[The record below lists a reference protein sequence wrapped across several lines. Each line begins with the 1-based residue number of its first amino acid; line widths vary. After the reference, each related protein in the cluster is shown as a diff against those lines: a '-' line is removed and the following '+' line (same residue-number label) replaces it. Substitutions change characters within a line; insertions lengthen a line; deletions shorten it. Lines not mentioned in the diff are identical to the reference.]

1 VQKSPQIQQ
10 NLQEYQDIIVRFT
23 DEQVGTVRCL
33 TTLTELIQVIS
44 QPSFLFASVA
54 SNPNLR
60 SLLDMI
66 AESSKTDQHG
76 DQVITNLSI
85 LQPGQQW
92 QKAKIRLVTKIF
104 LEPAELTQDQNES
117 EVTHQGLTLDLAES
131 NPESMTDASLD
142 IQLNNASGED
152 EQDNSEDVIIK
163 LGSESN
169 SQTLTINSLFD
180 DFPEP
185 PLPSSQSTQIV
196 NDITENSDF
205 SDSLFD
211 DFMNVDSGN
220 SYRETENL
228 SIQQVSEQ
236 TKPTDADDDLFGN
249 FSSNDDSVKAGLN
262 KLEGDIESIKSRIPK
277 QNLDEFLH
285 LMDEEEQIKVKSETI
300 NNKKDIDK
308 DALHIK
314 TDFGATNIERIL
326 SNMETITLRGSS
338 SKSSSDFVTLE
349 DFAEDLNSVSF

>member
-1 VQKSPQIQQ
+1 
-10 NLQEYQDIIVRFT
+10 
-23 DEQVGTVRCL
+23 
-33 TTLTELIQVIS
+33 
-44 QPSFLFASVA
+44 
-54 SNPNLR
+54 
-60 SLLDMI
+60 M
-66 AESSKTDQHG
+66 
-76 DQVITNLSI
+76 ITNL
-85 LQPGQQW
+85 
-92 QKAKIRLVTKIF
+92 V
-104 LEPAELTQDQNES
+104 
-117 EVTHQGLTLDLAES
+117 
-131 NPESMTDASLD
+131 
-142 IQLNNASGED
+142 
-152 EQDNSEDVIIK
+152 
-163 LGSESN
+163 SESN
-169 SQTLTINSLFD
+169 SQILTVNSLFD

-185 PLPSSQSTQIV
+185 PLPSSQSTQII

-220 SYRETENL
+220 SYRETDDL
-228 SIQQVSEQ
+228 SIHQVSEQ

-277 QNLDEFLH
+277 QNLDKFLQ
-285 LMDEEEQIKVKSETI
+285 LMDEEEQIKAKSETI

-326 SNMETITLRGSS
+326 SNMETITLSGSS